1 MPNDLA
7 TLYELQQIDTR
18 IHDLEREREA
28 LDSGAELRAQAE
40 AMRAQVQTAHDELRR
55 LEVELRDSE
64 LQMKT
69 REAKKKDF
77 EDKMYSGRVRNPKE
91 IDDMQREVQMLSGQI
106 DKLED
111 KALGLMDEVE
121 QRRATLA
128 ESESALRQQE
138 AQLAAVDAR
147 YNSDSARIS
156 AEIAGLESQ
165 RTAVGSSIP
174 PDLLRRYDELRT
186 KRGNVAVVKVTS
198 EICPGCRIALSID
211 TMRQLKRGA
220 RVSCDSCARMLYW
233 EDVEAP
239 RNQPP
244 AEPAESGAD
253 G

>member
-1 MPNDLA
+1 
-7 TLYELQQIDTR
+7 
-18 IHDLEREREA
+18 
-28 LDSGAELRAQAE
+28 LRAQVE
-40 AMRAQVQTAHDELRR
+40 AMSAQVQTARDELRH
-55 LEVELRDSE
+55 LEGELRDAE

-91 IDDMQREVQMLSGQI
+91 IDDMQREVQMLGGQI

-121 QRRATLA
+121 QRRAALA
-128 ESESALRQQE
+128 ASDSALKEQE
-138 AQLAAVDAR
+138 ARLAALDER
-147 YNSDSARIS
+147 YNTESARIS
-156 AEIAGLESQ
+156 DEIAGLESQ
-165 RTAVGSSIP
+165 RAAVASAVP
-174 PDLLRRYDELRT
+174 ADLLRRYDDLRT
-186 KRGNVAVVKVTS
+186 KRGNVAIVKVTS
-198 EICPGCRIALSID
+198 EICPGCRIALSVD

-244 AEPAESGAD
+244 ADPPRSNSNG
-253 G
+253 